1 MLGTQDI
8 LFIVLAFCAL
18 WFTAFLCWLLFQAAS
33 LLKRLHGL
41 IDDVKVKIDELQQSI
56 VGMKRKFDGNVAL
69 ITGIADG
76 VRRIMEALKAMDGM
90 GRKSGGAGKYKS
102 EDEEMM

>member
-18 WFTAFLCWLLFQAAS
+18 WFTAFLCWLLFQAAG

-41 IDDVKVKIDELQQSI
+41 VDELKTKLDNLEANIS
-56 VGMKRKFDGNVAL
+56 GMKRKFDGNIAL

-76 VRRIMEALKAMDGM
+76 VRRIIEAMKGRDGFTST
-90 GRKSGGAGKYKS
+90 KKTYKGD
-102 EDEEMM
+102 DEEML

>member
-41 IDDVKVKIDELQQSI
+41 VDEVKVKLEELESTI
-56 VGMKRKFDGNVAL
+56 GSMRRKFDGNIAL
-69 ITGIADG
+69 ITSIADG
-76 VRRIMEALKAMDGM
+76 VRRVMELL
-90 GRKSGGAGKYKS
+90 KSGERFKKTKIDD
-102 EDEEMM
+102 DEEIL